1 MARGGR
7 RKEPVRVPA
16 SVLKCVRPTNHVEAF
31 SSNRT
36 GRFAVHLKH
45 LSDGREE
52 LLAEMG
58 PGLVVDTWT
67 PDGTHV
73 VVRNMGVAVYAVP
86 ISGDRTPRLL
96 VDTPY
101 IEDELQVSPDGRWVA
116 FNADESGR
124 WEIYIAAFPSF
135 TARQQVSAAGGV
147 QPQWRADG
155 RELFFLSLEGSMMSV
170 QLTPGPDLTAA
181 TPRQLFA
188 TGIDPDANVRQY
200 AATRDGQRFLG
211 LDAGEHRGHTFT
223 YLVNFLQ
230 PGQRGVQ

>member
-1 MARGGR
+1 
-7 RKEPVRVPA
+7 
-16 SVLKCVRPTNHVEAF
+16 
-31 SSNRT
+31 
-36 GRFAVHLKH
+36 VHLKH

-124 WEIYIAAFPSF
+124 WEIYIAAISSPASRLKV
-135 TARQQVSAAGGV
+135 T
-147 QPQWRADG
+147 W
-155 RELFFLSLEGSMMSV
+155 
-170 QLTPGPDLTAA
+170 
-181 TPRQLFA
+181 
-188 TGIDPDANVRQY
+188 
-200 AATRDGQRFLG
+200 
-211 LDAGEHRGHTFT
+211 
-223 YLVNFLQ
+223 
-230 PGQRGVQ
+230 